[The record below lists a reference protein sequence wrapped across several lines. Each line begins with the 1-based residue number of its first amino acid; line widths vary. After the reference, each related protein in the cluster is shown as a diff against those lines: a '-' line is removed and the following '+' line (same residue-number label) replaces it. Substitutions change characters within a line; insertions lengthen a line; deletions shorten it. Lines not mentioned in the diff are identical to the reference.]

1 MTPQERVRRYY
12 DLDPDREWTRLERH
26 PLEFPV
32 TFRHLERVLPPP
44 PATILDLG
52 GGPGRYAIPLAVR
65 GYDVTL
71 VDLSPANVAFA
82 LGKAAERGVA
92 LQALVGDAT
101 DLGRFANGAFD
112 AVLVLGPLYHLVDEG
127 PRNRAIDEALRV
139 LGPGGAGA
147 FAFLSK
153 YAPVFDTL
161 KHLPDATLTPEHLLT
176 MMRQGTN
183 RATVEET
190 GFTEAHLVEPS
201 EVRPLLEARGA
212 TVTTV
217 FGAEGLAAQSD
228 QRFPSVDDPCFADW
242 LEFVVATSETPAAL
256 YGSEHL
262 VALVRR

>member
-1 MTPQERVRRYY
+1 MTPQERIRRYY

-32 TFRHLERVLPPP
+32 TFRHLERELPPP
-44 PATILDLG
+44 PANILDLG

-65 GYDVTL
+65 GYNVTL
-71 VDLSPANVAFA
+71 VDLSQGNVDFA
-82 LGKAAERGVA
+82 RGKAAERGVA
-92 LQALVGDAT
+92 LEAQVGDAT
-101 DLGRFANGAFD
+101 DLRRFADGAFD

-139 LGPGGAGA
+139 LGSGGVGA

-153 YAPVFDTL
+153 YAPVFDAL
-161 KHLPDATLTPEHLLT
+161 KGLPGTHLTPSQLLT

-183 RATVEET
+183 RSTVEET
-190 GFTEAHLVEPS
+190 GFTEVHFVEPT

-228 QRFPSVDDPCFADW
+228 QRLAVDDPCFADW

-262 VALVRR
+262 VALVRG